1 MGVFTG
7 VPGADLATV
16 MKLDIAVQL
25 SSVLLNGQTAD
36 SVNGFEAFVKS
47 EASDSSKERVYTI
60 LDQGATAPHK
70 LRTRNP
76 DPEDCQHTL

>member
-1 MGVFTG
+1 MDYLRRHLSMGVFTG

-25 SSVLLNGQTAD
+25 SSVLLNGQTVD

-47 EASDSSKERVYTI
+47 EASDSSKERVFSELIKWTI
-60 LDQGATAPHK
+60 LNYCGVK
-70 LRTRNP
+70 SK
-76 DPEDCQHTL
+76 